1 MALSADFGL
10 LSDEATSGKAS
21 SRFVSK
27 SQSLPSQWVDQ
38 KLLRRTAGAT
48 SVPAVE
54 APVLGTQS
62 VSTAPSDRPSVDHC
76 TARSRADLQ
85 STRMELGSRLL
96 SRVKYWLL
104 ITPAKPTQLVGN
116 ASQNPTSL
124 GNRSRVV
131 SGQDCSG
138 PGFIPFVSSQ
148 LLSPKRRMRQCL
160 EAQPTGSPNFAG
172 PEHCPP

>member
-1 MALSADFGL
+1 M
-10 LSDEATSGKAS
+10 LSDETTSGKAS
-21 SRFVSK
+21 SRFISK

-38 KLLRRTAGAT
+38 KLLRQT

-54 APVLGTQS
+54 APVLGSQS
-62 VSTAPSDRPSVDHC
+62 VSTGPPHLPIGQVWS
-76 TARSRADLQ
+76 TAVLGAEPTCNRHAL
-85 STRMELGSRLL
+85 ELGSGEQTRG
-96 SRVKYWLL
+96 RVKYWLL
-104 ITPAKPTQLVGN
+104 ITPAKTTQLVGN
-116 ASQNPTSL
+116 ASRNPTSL

-148 LLSPKRRMRQCL
+148 LPFPKRRMRQCL